1 MPPPKLNATATCKVR
16 KGRAGGGKMSPN
28 MGWTIGSMRGCVCV
42 CVCVCVCC
50 VCNLLLH
57 VCVCGVCLS
66 FLVDKTH
73 IKRCLRI
80 DIYRFLIFR
89 TSRLTIHRRYAS
101 HRECLRQNPGAAGVH
116 KQAKSQFGQHQQPG
130 CPHTWAG
137 FSLCH
142 APPPW
147 LLAPLLKYTGTQ
159 GLNNRSAAWQQGHG
173 VVYAE
178 ICSGNLRA
186 GYNCNDRTQHP
197 AVLNPPTT

>member
-1 MPPPKLNATATCKVR
+1 MRVWCLFVSLVGDVNTHQ
-16 KGRAGGGKMSPN
+16 KMSTHRHLQIPDLSN
-28 MGWTIGSMRGCVCV
+28 IASHHTPKK
-42 CVCVCVCC
+42 
-50 VCNLLLH
+50 
-57 VCVCGVCLS
+57 CLS
-66 FLVDKTH
+66 PRV
-73 IKRCLRI
+73 
-80 DIYRFLIFR
+80 
-89 TSRLTIHRRYAS
+89 S
-101 HRECLRQNPGAAGVH
+101 LRQNPGAAGVH
-116 KQAKSQFGQHQQPG
+116 KRAKSQFSQHQQPG